1 MVFVWTVAAG
11 AMVRVAVADVRPVTA
26 TLLTVIPEL
35 AGKLTV
41 VELVWKLVFSPV
53 MVTGTDWPCIP
64 DAGARLML
72 CFSGVVGVVDTEL
85 LFEQP

>member
-1 MVFVWTVAAG
+1 
-11 AMVRVAVADVRPVTA
+11 
-26 TLLTVIPEL
+26 
-35 AGKLTV
+35 
-41 VELVWKLVFSPV
+41 